1 MNSRHF
7 SPAPPML
14 LLLCA
19 GLAGCADPTGYP
31 SLAPRPI
38 EREVMKAE
46 APPPAPASA
55 PAEAAPIPAS
65 AAIAD
70 IVARGEAAD
79 AAFAAA
85 LAKAQPRIEAGRGA
99 SEGSEAWVVAQQAY
113 SDVETASAPLSDA
126 LAELDRR
133 REAAVE
139 SGDEAGEAASA
150 GAIARL
156 QALYEAQRARLSALM
171 PA

>member
-46 APPPAPASA
+46 APPPAPPPA
-55 PAEAAPIPAS
+55 AEATPIPAT
-65 AAIAD
+65 AAIAE

-79 AAFAAA
+79 AAFAVA

>member
-46 APPPAPASA
+46 APPPAPA
-55 PAEAAPIPAS
+55 PAEVAPIPAS